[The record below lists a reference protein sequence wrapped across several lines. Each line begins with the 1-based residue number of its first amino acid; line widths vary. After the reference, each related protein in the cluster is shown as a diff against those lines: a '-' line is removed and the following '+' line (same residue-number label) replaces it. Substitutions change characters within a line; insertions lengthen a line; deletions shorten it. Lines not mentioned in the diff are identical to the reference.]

1 MGRKAIL
8 YDVDD
13 APDESRRRLI
23 QIILFHS
30 FSDKNFRNLVSR
42 IFKENFF
49 FLFFCYLLIVVCGC
63 SSAQN
68 LHLGP
73 SFRNLFC
80 ETIY

>member
-42 IFKENFF
+42 IFKEN
-49 FLFFCYLLIVVCGC
+49 L
-63 SSAQN
+63 
-68 LHLGP
+68 
-73 SFRNLFC
+73 
-80 ETIY
+80 